1 MYLNGIY
8 SVSHIKSI
16 FYQFTG
22 GRMRAPNEISLKT
35 TEEPLQIVISKWQ
48 HFPITASMLFYDII
62 STALQQHLSTIVSFC
77 IPKKDCCSVSVQA
90 RNFSFGAQG
99 PLPSKMLGTF
109 EKIWGQYNQRSK
121 FYRKC
126 TCCFQ
131 MWVFCSM

>member
-62 STALQQHLSTIVSFC
+62 STALQQHLSTIVSLC
-77 IPKKDCCSVSVQA
+77 IPKKDCCSVHHE
-90 RNFSFGAQG
+90 NI
-99 PLPSKMLGTF
+99 P
-109 EKIWGQYNQRSK
+109 I
-121 FYRKC
+121 
-126 TCCFQ
+126 
-131 MWVFCSM
+131 